1 MKKIIFLFLPILFC
15 NKILYAQTSEN
26 ITIPSST
33 LENEK
38 SERDS
43 LTSERD
49 LADVLNNL
57 LNKKNHPHLHK
68 PKIKSESTQL
78 AFIPGGG
85 YSTQTGLAIVAS
97 SNLVFYTDKK
107 NISRESSMQMSAAF
121 TQKSQIIVPFA
132 ANIWSKTGN
141 YNFISDIRFMNYPSK
156 TFGLG
161 PKQLTSNESDIDFN
175 YLRIHQTVLR
185 KIIPD
190 LFAGIGFYYDRF
202 WDIKEINPPTNKR
215 TSFQRYGFST
225 SETAV
230 GINLQAV
237 FDDRDN
243 SINPKHGWYASVRYR
258 TNQKTI
264 GSDANWEQ
272 SIIEIKKYFTFPSH
286 SKNVLAFW
294 SYSWL
299 TTNGKPPYLLLPSTG
314 WDDFFNTGRGYL
326 QSRYRDKDMSYL
338 EAEYRFRLTKNGLLG
353 GVVFANVQTF
363 STVFANEYQTLLPGY
378 GLGLRVKLNKHS
390 DTNLCIDYGRGR
402 NGSSGIFINLG
413 EVF

>member
-1 MKKIIFLFLPILFC
+1 MKKIIFLLFLILSI
-15 NKILYAQTSEN
+15 NKILKAQSLEN
-26 ITIPSST
+26 TNIPST
-33 LENEK
+33 TIENEEP
-38 SERDS
+38 ERDS

-49 LADVLNNL
+49 LTDVFHNFLNN
-57 LNKKNHPHLHK
+57 KNHPHLHK
-68 PKIKSESTQL
+68 PKFKSDHAQL

-85 YSTQTGLAIVAS
+85 YSTQTGLAVIAS
-97 SNLVFYTDKK
+97 ANLVFFTDKK
-107 NISRESSMQMSAAF
+107 NVSRESSMQMSASF
-121 TQKSQIIVPFA
+121 NQKNQIIIPFA
-132 ANIWSKTGN
+132 GNIWSPTGN

-156 TFGLG
+156 TFGIG
-161 PKQLTSNESDIDFN
+161 PKQPTSNESDIDFN

-185 KIIPD
+185 KIIPN
-190 LFAGIGFYYDRF
+190 LFAGAGIYYDRF
-202 WDIKEINPPTNKR
+202 WDIKELNPPTNKR
-215 TSFQRYGFST
+215 TSFQKYGFNT

-230 GINLQAV
+230 GINLQAI

-243 SINPKHGWYASVRYR
+243 TINPNKGWYASVRYR

-363 STVFANEYQTLLPGY
+363 SLVFANEYQTLIPGY
-378 GLGLRVKLNKHS
+378 GCGLRIKLNKHS
-390 DTNLCIDYGRGR
+390 ETNLCIDYGRGR
-402 NGSSGIFINLG
+402 DGSSGIYINLG